1 MANVIFKTSLE
12 LKLKLQS
19 SFHCL
24 YKELPVTH
32 FLVSYFTTTQSAI
45 QPLYIY
51 SSNCSHSHELTKLL
65 ILLCISCPTIQK
77 SPHTFLL
84 LSIYTYIIHFSF
96 IFPYLSTLHPTFHLC
111 ICPHI
116 NEFFHPSS
124 VLFILYPSINQVPI
138 YISIVRTF
146 Y

>member
-51 SSNCSHSHELTKLL
+51 SLNCSHSHELTKLL
-65 ILLCISCPTIQK
+65 ILLCISCSSIYLSNHTEIYSYIPPFIHLCMY
-77 SPHTFLL
+77 HTFL
-84 LSIYTYIIHFSF
+84 IHFPLSLNSSSN
-96 IFPYLSTLHPTFHLC
+96 ISPLHLSTH
-111 ICPHI
+111 
-116 NEFFHPSS
+116 
-124 VLFILYPSINQVPI
+124 
-138 YISIVRTF
+138 
-146 Y
+146 